1 MRLGRAGKK
10 QDVFDDALE
19 ASDFV
24 ADNLSVFIFLG
35 AWAEMFLLNKKPRL
49 DGGKRVAD
57 FVGDAG
63 GQHTEGSEFLLSFH
77 DDLAF
82 NELDAQRSDEIAIN
96 HNGQSSDG
104 QQEQGEGGQQQK
116 AQMLQRFV

>member
-24 ADNLSVFIFLG
+24 ADNLSVFIFLS
-35 AWAEMFLLNKKPRL
+35 AWAEMFLLNKKPGL
-49 DGGKRVAD
+49 DGSKRVAD
-57 FVGDAG
+57 FVGDARR
-63 GQHTEGSEFLLSFH
+63 QHAERSEFFLSFH

-82 NELDAQRSDEIAIN
+82 DELDAQRSEEIAIN
-96 HNGQSSDG
+96 HNCQSSDG
-104 QQEQGEGGQQQK
+104 QQEQGEGAQQQ
-116 AQMLQRFV
+116 